1 MVFTKI
7 RPVILAS
14 TLLAVPLVL
23 NACSYSDEDLWPSL
37 SGEDPAGGAASADAE
52 DQEARVAEADMAP
65 MSGSQANDGLR
76 SMPGGQPGLGMTDFS
91 PTGITPGQ
99 PTGTFVGKKVIEL
112 RDELGR
118 LQESITNQNGRLQE
132 IRVKTVADSQRYHA
146 ATAAINTRLQVGT
159 TPGNPILVQQFNS
172 AQSDLDNLAGDVG
185 DMNKLATGVS
195 GDATMSA
202 YLAEAVRAAFNI
214 SGAVEEDHRQLAIL
228 EDEVN
233 RTVVLIDR
241 LLKEVGDD
249 VRRQT
254 NYIGGERANLNL
266 LSASIKA
273 GELLGNSLV
282 HKTVGPT
289 GGPSPMAAD
298 TTGRRPLV
306 VIRFDR
312 AQVSYQQALYNA
324 VSKVLE
330 QRPNAIFDVVAVAPN
345 AGGAARVALASSKS
359 RRHAEG
365 VLRSLVEMGL
375 PPNRVAVSGKT
386 SQSARTSE
394 VHLYLR

>member
-1 MVFTKI
+1 MVFTKF
-7 RPVILAS
+7 RMMVLA
-14 TLLAVPLVL
+14 TTVLV
-23 NACSYSDEDLWPSL
+23 AGCSYTEDALWPSL
-37 SGEDPAGGAASADAE
+37 TGEDPSGGTSTGAAPQTLEAE
-52 DQEARVAEADMAP
+52 VAEADQAP
-65 MSGSQANDGLR
+65 VADNTR
-76 SMPGGQPGLGMTDFS
+76 AMPGNQPPLGMTDFS
-91 PTGITPGQ
+91 PLGITPGQ

-112 RDELGR
+112 RGELGR
-118 LQESITNQNGRLQE
+118 LQESIGVQNNRLQE
-132 IRVKTVADSQRYHA
+132 VRVKTVADSQRYHA

-159 TPGNPILVQQFNS
+159 TPGNPILVQQYNS
-172 AQSDLDNLAGDVG
+172 AQSDLDKLAGDIG
-185 DMNKLATGVS
+185 DMNKLATAVS

-202 YLAEAVRAAFNI
+202 YMAEAVRAAFNI

-254 NYIGGERANLNL
+254 NYVGGERANLNL

-282 HKTVGPT
+282 HMTTGPT
-289 GGPSPMAAD
+289 GGPSPLAAD

-312 AQVSYQQALYNA
+312 SNVPYQQALYNA
-324 VSKVLE
+324 VGRVLE
-330 QRPNAIFDVVAVAPN
+330 QRPDAVFDLVAVAPN
-345 AGGAARVALASSKS
+345 TGGPARVALASNQS

-386 SQSARTSE
+386 DAAARTSE